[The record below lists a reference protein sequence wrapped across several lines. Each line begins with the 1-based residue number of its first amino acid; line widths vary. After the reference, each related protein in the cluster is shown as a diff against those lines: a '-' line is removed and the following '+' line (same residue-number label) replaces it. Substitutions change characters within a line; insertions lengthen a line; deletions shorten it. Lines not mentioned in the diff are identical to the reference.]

1 MFALQ
6 KLISV
11 IADKCTGC
19 GACVRD
25 CPAPEANYF
34 KTLDDG
40 RVIVEVNDDKCIA
53 CGNCLHACPHDAR
66 DFDDDTDKFFKDISK
81 KRVVLIVSPAIRT
94 AFPETWTEVLKWLKQ
109 EGVFAIYDMSL
120 GGDICAWAN
129 LRAIEQNKMKYTV
142 SSHCPAIVN
151 YVTTYKQELIAD
163 VSPVYG
169 PAACMAAY
177 IRTYLKV
184 NYSIAVLNSCI
195 ATKTDMGDSNLIEYN
210 VTFKRLEEE
219 LLRRKVSF
227 GKKNPDAPDTY
238 NFDEEEGTLGTII
251 IRPSGLR
258 DNLWAREPEVNISAC
273 AGHDAYAGVN
283 EFAGTP
289 KHVHP
294 VLLDCISCPMGCAEG
309 PGMDREVNGFTVQDI
324 LHQQEL
330 DARSRRKTGLMNGP
344 DKQFKKFDDI
354 FNVKSFMRE
363 IKKNGSGTAKVKPE
377 ELNAAYL
384 KMGMVSEAEKKVNC
398 GACGCKTCAEMA
410 EKIHMGVNIPENCIK
425 YAQSVSGEGS
435 PSVTERVGEMT
446 QIAEKISAYANHLLA
461 DIENIY
467 ASLYNIDDAN
477 RQSQSRSSVVR
488 DILSKIVGFCN
499 SCDSIDSEN
508 LPILVSTLEKLQVAI
523 ESLNVLID
531 DSAANSTTIR
541 EAMKEVADA
550 TTELNVM
557 VSEMIEPAVH
567 S

>member
-6 KLISV
+6 ELISV

-25 CPAPEANYF
+25 CPAPEANSF
-34 KTLDDG
+34 KTLEDG
-40 RVIVEVNDDKCIA
+40 RRIVEVNDDKCIV
-53 CGNCLHACPHDAR
+53 CGNCLHACTHDAR
-66 DFDDDTDKFFKDISK
+66 DFEDDTDKFFKDINK

-109 EGVFAIYDMSL
+109 EGVFAIYDMSM
-120 GGDICAWAN
+120 GGDICSWAN
-129 LRAIEQNKMKYTV
+129 LRAIEQNKMKYAV
-142 SSHCPAIVN
+142 SSHCPAVVN
-151 YVTTYKQELIAD
+151 YITTYKQELIGD

-219 LLRRKVSF
+219 LLRRKVNF
-227 GKKNPDAPDTY
+227 GKKNPDAPNTY
-238 NFDEEEGTLGTII
+238 SFDEEEGTLGTII
-251 IRPSGLR
+251 VRPSGLR
-258 DNLWAREPEVNISAC
+258 DNLWAREPEINVSSC
-273 AGHDAYAGVN
+273 AGHEAYEGVN
-283 EFAGTP
+283 EFAATP

-294 VLLDCISCPMGCAEG
+294 VLLDCISCTMGCAEG
-309 PGMDREVNGFTVQDI
+309 PGMDRDINGFTIQDI

-330 DARSRRKTGLMNGP
+330 DARSRRKTGIMNGP

-363 IKKNGSGTAKVKPE
+363 IKKNGSGSKKIPFDD
-377 ELNAAYL
+377 LNAAYL
-384 KMGMVSEAEKKVNC
+384 KMGMVSESERKVNC
-398 GACGCKTCAEMA
+398 GACGCKSCAEMA
-410 EKIHMGVNIPENCIK
+410 EKIHMGINVPENCIK
-425 YAQSVSGEGS
+425 YAQSSAGEGS
-435 PSVTERVGEMT
+435 SSVTAKVGEMT
-446 QIAEKISAYANHLLA
+446 EIAGKISAYANHLLA

-499 SCDSIDSEN
+499 SCDSIDSDN

-523 ESLNVLID
+523 DSLNVLID

-541 EAMKEVADA
+541 EAMREVADA

-557 VSEMIEPAVH
+557 VSEMIEPTVH

>member
-19 GACVRD
+19 GACVRS
-25 CPAPEANYF
+25 CPAPEANSF
-34 KTLDDG
+34 RTLEDG
-40 RVIVEVNDDKCIA
+40 RKIVEVNDDKCIV
-53 CGNCLHACPHDAR
+53 CGKCLHACPHDAR
-66 DFDDDTDKFFKDISK
+66 DFDDDTDKFFKDINK

-120 GGDICAWAN
+120 GGDICSWAN

-151 YVTTYKQELIAD
+151 YVSTYKQELISD

-169 PAACMAAY
+169 PAACMAVY
-177 IRTYLKV
+177 LRTYLKI

-195 ATKTDMGDSNLIEYN
+195 ASRTDLGESNLIEYN
-210 VTFKRLEEE
+210 ITFKRLEEE
-219 LLRRKVSF
+219 LIRRKVNF
-227 GKKNPDAPDTY
+227 GKRNPDAPATY
-238 NFDEEEGTLGTII
+238 SFDDEEGTLGATV

-258 DNLWAREPEVNISAC
+258 DNLWAREPEVNISSC
-273 AGHDAYAGVN
+273 AGDEAYDCVN
-283 EFAGTP
+283 EFASTP

-294 VLLDCISCPMGCAEG
+294 VLLDCLSCGMGCAVG
-309 PGMDREVNGFTVQDI
+309 PGMDRDTNSFTIQDI

-330 DARSRRKTGLMNGP
+330 DARSRRKTGIMNGP

-354 FNVKSFMRE
+354 FNIKSFMRE
-363 IKKNGSGTAKVKPE
+363 IKKNGSGSSKILAE
-377 ELNAAYL
+377 DLNTAYL
-384 KMGMVSEAEKKVNC
+384 KMGMVDEKERKTDC

-410 EKIHMGVNIPENCIK
+410 EKLYLGLDVPENCIK
-425 YAQSVSGEGS
+425 YAQSTSGDGS
-435 PSVTERVGEMT
+435 ASVTAKVGEMT
-446 QIAEKISAYANHLLA
+446 EIAEKVSAYANHLLA

-499 SCDSIDSEN
+499 SCESIDSEN

-523 ESLNVLID
+523 DSLNVLID

-541 EAMKEVADA
+541 EAMREVADA

-557 VSEMIEPAVH
+557 VSEMIEPTVH